1 MMNAVRRGF
10 TLIEMIV
17 VMIIIGI
24 AAGLAAPALARI
36 VGFPQKGTTAV
47 VLQLLHDARQFA
59 ILHGVTLTLDLDP
72 KTGHFRADTSGV
84 GGAGTVIEDSLR
96 LGATEKLET
105 VGFLGISPNP
115 ELRLRYIFFPSGA
128 AIGDS
133 MVIRGSDSTR
143 GIFIDKWSGL
153 AYTVPR

>member
-10 TLIEMIV
+10 TLIEMVV

-24 AAGLAAPALARI
+24 AAGLSAPAIARI
-36 VGFPQKGTTAV
+36 AGFSQTGTTSI
-47 VLQLLHDARQFA
+47 VLKLLHDSRQFA
-59 ILHGVTLTLDLDP
+59 ILHGVTLTVDLDP
-72 KTGHFRADTSGV
+72 KTGRFRVDSSGL
-84 GGAGTVIEDSLR
+84 GGSGTVIEDSLR

-105 VGFLGISPNP
+105 VGFLGISPDP
-115 ELRLRYIFFPSGA
+115 ELRVRYIFYPSGA

-143 GIFIDKWSGL
+143 GIFIDHWSGN